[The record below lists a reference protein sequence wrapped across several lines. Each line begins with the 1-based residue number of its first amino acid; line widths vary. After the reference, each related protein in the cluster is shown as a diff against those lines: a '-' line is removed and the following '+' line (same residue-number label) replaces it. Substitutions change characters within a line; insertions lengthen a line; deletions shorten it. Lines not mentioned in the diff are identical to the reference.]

1 MNKNKAIFVL
11 VLLLTM
17 LFAILA
23 LLIFSGAKVVFAAV
37 VGLLALMGTIYL
49 SAILL
54 AWLTDVEAENM
65 APIEIGNPADEDQDL
80 DQIQRTYDE
89 IKKEI
94 EKEIGGDER

>member
-11 VLLLTM
+11 ILLLTM

-23 LLIFSGAKVVFAAV
+23 LLIFCGAKVIFAAV

-65 APIEIGNPADEDQDL
+65 APIEIGKPEDDDQDITK
-80 DQIQRTYDE
+80 IQQTYDE
-89 IKKEI
+89 IKREI
-94 EKEIGGDER
+94 EKEIGGDGE